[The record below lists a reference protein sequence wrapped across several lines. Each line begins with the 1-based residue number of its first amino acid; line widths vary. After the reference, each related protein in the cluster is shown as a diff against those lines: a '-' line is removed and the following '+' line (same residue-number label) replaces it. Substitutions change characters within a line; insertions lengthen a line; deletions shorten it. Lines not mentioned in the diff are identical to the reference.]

1 MYPVMSHKK
10 QIKHK
15 HQANQVNQTAAIF
28 DIDDVINAIRE
39 EEDGLSVSDLG
50 DLLELNRTGQKAI
63 AQLLSQLQGVGL
75 VRRQGQDFRWADS
88 NRALVGTIRQRR
100 RKTIHFIPDE
110 DYERARGRIRVAAE
124 DLNGAFDGDRVVVSL
139 GRTAFSGG
147 AGGKGFGGKDAGKKT
162 TGGNDRE
169 ARVEMILK
177 RGQLRIIGRLH
188 HGFRGSWVESLDE
201 KFPFDIE
208 VGGGQAAEL
217 EDGWVVSVEVTGYPS
232 GSTKRSGV
240 AHYSNPMGKIVEKLG
255 ASSAEP
261 GMDINVVIH
270 KHDLPYIFPP
280 EVLAEA
286 ESVSPVVTEDQ
297 IAGRLDLRAVPT
309 VTIDGETARDFDDAI
324 SLKKLENGNFHLGV
338 HIADVSY
345 YVREATPLDVEARL
359 RGTSVYFPER
369 AIPMLPEHLSNGI
382 CSLNPKVDR
391 LTISAL
397 MEIDHQGKVVNYEL
411 RETVIRSNERMTY
424 TDVNKLLTRADPQLD
439 LKYTDLLDLFKTMEE
454 LARVLIKMRT
464 ARGAIDFNLPE
475 SVFEFDDEGRIAGVL
490 KADRNIAHRIIEEFM
505 LLANET
511 VAGNFERLKVPS
523 LYRIHEEPE
532 PQRVIEFAQLA
543 QGYGYTFPYGEVGSK
558 DYQRLSKQLEGK
570 PEERVLSYAMLRSLQ
585 RARYSAQNLGHFG
598 LAAPVYTHFTSPIR
612 RYPDLI
618 VHRILRAL
626 LKAGDRFSTGSV
638 SDPLSRDASVSREA
652 RESKANPRNVPKP
665 IPQGELEL
673 IALEASE
680 RERAADAAEKEI
692 DEWRKAVF
700 MAERVGEEFDGM
712 ISNARDFGFYVELD
726 EFFIEGL
733 VPVASLIDDYY
744 LFDERQHAL
753 IGRNGRRKFRLGDRV
768 RVRVDR
774 VNVDRHLVDF
784 SVVDLKSKQLRG
796 KKKR

>member
-1 MYPVMSHKK
+1 MSRKK
-10 QIKHK
+10 QT
-15 HQANQVNQTAAIF
+15 NQTAATF
-28 DIDDVINAIRE
+28 DIDDVIKAIRE
-39 EEDGLSVSDLG
+39 DEDGLSAPEIA
-50 DLLELNRTGQKAI
+50 DLLELSRAEQKAV
-63 AQLLSQLQGVGL
+63 AQLLNQLQGAGL
-75 VRRQGQDFRWADS
+75 LRRYGQQFRWADS
-88 NRALVGTIRQRR
+88 NRALLGTIRQRR
-100 RKTIHFIPDE
+100 RKTINFIPDE
-110 DYERARGRIRVAAE
+110 DYERARGRIRVAPE
-124 DLNGAFDGDRVVVSL
+124 DLNGAFDGDRVIVSL
-139 GRTAFSGG
+139 ARTARGR
-147 AGGKGFGGKDAGKKT
+147 
-162 TGGNDRE
+162 DRE
-169 ARVEMILK
+169 AKVEMILK
-177 RGQLRIIGRLH
+177 RGLLRIIGRLH
-188 HGFRGSWVESLDE
+188 HGFRQSWVESLDE

-208 VGGGQAAEL
+208 IGGGEAAEL
-217 EDGWVVSVEVTGYPS
+217 KDDWIVLVEVTGYPS

-240 AHYSNPMGKIVEKLG
+240 HHRQNPRGRIIEKLG

-261 GMDINVVIH
+261 GMDINIVIY
-270 KHDLPYIFPP
+270 KHDLPHIFPP

-286 ESVSPVVTEDQ
+286 EAVSPVVTEDQ
-297 IAGRLDLRAVPT
+297 LAGRLDWREVPT

-324 SLKKLENGNFHLGV
+324 SLKKLDNGNFHLGV

-391 LTISAL
+391 LTMSAL
-397 MEIDHQGKVVNYEL
+397 MEVDHRGKVVGYEL

-424 TDVNKLLTRADPQLD
+424 TDVNKLLTHADPQLAMR
-439 LKYTDLLDLFKTMEE
+439 YADLLDLFKTMEE
-454 LARVLIKMRT
+454 LAHILIKMRT

-511 VAGNFERLKVPS
+511 VAGHFQKLGVPS

-532 PQRVIEFAQLA
+532 VQRVIEFAQLA
-543 QGYGYTFPYGEVGSK
+543 GGYGYNFPYGEVSSK

-570 PEERVLSYAMLRSLQ
+570 PEERVLAYAMLRSLQ
-585 RARYSAQNLGHFG
+585 RARYSAHNEGHFG

-618 VHRILRAL
+618 VHRVLRAL
-626 LKAGDRFSTGSV
+626 LKAGDRFSTVSV
-638 SDPLSRDASVSREA
+638 GDLPADNERLTEGRGNHASLA
-652 RESKANPRNVPKP
+652 ASKSRNVPKP
-665 IPQGELEL
+665 IPLGELEL
-673 IALEASE
+673 IAEESSE
-680 RERAADAAEKEI
+680 RERAADAAENEI

-700 MAERVGEEFDGM
+700 MAERLGEEFDGM
-712 ISNARDFGFYVELD
+712 ISNVRDFGFYVELD

-733 VPVASLIDDYY
+733 VPVSSLIDDYY
-744 LFDERQHAL
+744 NFDERIHAL
-753 IGRNGRRKFRLGDRV
+753 IGRSGKRKFRLGDRI

-784 SVVDLKSKQLRG
+784 SVVETAKTRAS